1 MSFPLANEI
10 FQFTRFAFVSYVF
23 RHKYSLIEFRNHE
36 ACLAAH
42 LIYTELK
49 EWVVPFGNRRIK
61 GFSHLP
67 EAYRSVT
74 RPSSP
79 AIA

>member
-10 FQFTRFAFVSYVF
+10 FQFTRFAFISYVF
-23 RHKYSLIEFRNHE
+23 RYKYSLTEFRSDMTFNH
-36 ACLAAH
+36 H
-42 LIYTELK
+42 IYTELK

-67 EAYRSVT
+67 DAYRSVT